1 MGRTNFFAGGHPISG
16 LDPTA
21 LGAVYRGRAQFAAP
35 TTRVSSGKVAKS
47 QKEAMRRQTIAER
60 KAALDTNSTTK
71 GDG

>member
-1 MGRTNFFAGGHPISG
+1 
-16 LDPTA
+16 
-21 LGAVYRGRAQFAAP
+21 
-35 TTRVSSGKVAKS
+35 VSSGKVAKS